1 MLRTGPI
8 EYRREAGGPGT
19 IAIFHGG
26 HMRAALPLGERVFR
40 ERGFSVLVPSRPGYG
55 LTPLTTVRT
64 PNDFADTVAVLC
76 ESLNID
82 ELTAV
87 VGVSAGGRS
96 AIAMAA
102 RHPRLVR
109 RLILQSSVS
118 SLPWPDRRTRSAAS
132 MVFNPKVE
140 AATWSAVRTLM
151 RIAPE
156 KGLSA
161 LLGSLSTRPGDQVLA
176 DLDETERT
184 ELVSLFSRMRSGHG
198 FLNDVTTAADPD
210 VASRVTQPTLVIA
223 SQSDGA
229 VPIANAS
236 QLVTSIR
243 DARLVVSGALSHFIW
258 FGSAAS
264 PLDREIHAFLAE

>member
-8 EYRREAGGPGT
+8 EYRREAGVPGT

-64 PNDFADTVAVLC
+64 PNDFADAVAVLC

-102 RHPRLVR
+102 RQATHPAVLGLILALAGPADSKCRVHGVQPEGGGGDLVR
-109 RLILQSSVS
+109 GPHAHAHR
-118 SLPWPDRRTRSAAS
+118 
-132 MVFNPKVE
+132 
-140 AATWSAVRTLM
+140 
-151 RIAPE
+151 
-156 KGLSA
+156 
-161 LLGSLSTRPGDQVLA
+161 
-176 DLDETERT
+176 
-184 ELVSLFSRMRSGHG
+184 
-198 FLNDVTTAADPD
+198 
-210 VASRVTQPTLVIA
+210 
-223 SQSDGA
+223 
-229 VPIANAS
+229 
-236 QLVTSIR
+236 
-243 DARLVVSGALSHFIW
+243 AREGALSTAREPVDASG
-258 FGSAAS
+258 GSG
-264 PLDREIHAFLAE
+264 PC